1 MRHSKLCLL
10 AGLLLATSAT
20 ACSVPDEPSSE
31 SPGPGVAAGKSSK
44 THSPGRFTL
53 ALGDSYVFGLQP
65 GKDANDAAAFN
76 TGLATRFVARL
87 NAGKDRARAR
97 EVNLSC
103 PGETTETF
111 RAGGCLWS
119 EDFGFPLHVVYD
131 ETQFAAALRFLRQ
144 HPGEVDPIIL
154 SLGTNDVGVPFVF
167 ECGEDEACIAARLPR
182 ILERAAINSD
192 RILRQ
197 LRALAPDATIL
208 VLVGYRITT
217 FPRVVKSAMS
227 DVFRGV
233 RAAARAHGAV
243 LVESN
248 PIIRSDPCRFTFIC
262 TEPDF
267 HPTDEGHQ
275 ALADALWAASG
286 FED

>member
-1 MRHSKLCLL
+1 MRRASIL
-10 AGLLLATSAT
+10 GLLVAALSA
-20 ACSVPDEPSSE
+20 ACSVPDEPNQE
-31 SPGPGVAAGKSSK
+31 PASPDMAAGKSVQALP
-44 THSPGRFTL
+44 PGRFTL
-53 ALGDSYVFGLQP
+53 ALGDSYAFGLQP

-76 TGLATRFVARL
+76 TGLATRFVAHL
-87 NAGKDRARAR
+87 NAGKNRARAR

-111 RAGGCLWS
+111 RAGGCLWT
-119 EDFGFPLHVVYD
+119 EDFGFPLHVAY
-131 ETQFAAALRFLRQ
+131 QGAQLAAGLRFLRR
-144 HPGEVDPIIL
+144 HPGQVNPIIL
-154 SLGTNDVGVPFVF
+154 SLGTNDVYVRYTFD
-167 ECGEDEACIAARLPR
+167 CAEDEACIEARLAR

-197 LRALAPDATIL
+197 LRSEAPDAMIL
-208 VLVGYRITT
+208 VLVGYQLPG
-217 FPRVVKSAMS
+217 FHRVVNKGLGG
-227 DVFRGV
+227 VFRRLRV
-233 RAAARAHGAV
+233 AARAHGAV

-262 TEPDF
+262 AEPDF

-286 FED
+286 FSD

>member
-1 MRHSKLCLL
+1 MRRASIL
-10 AGLLLATSAT
+10 GLLVASLSA
-20 ACSVPDEPSSE
+20 ACSVPDEPNPE
-31 SPGPGVAAGKSSK
+31 PPGPVAAGKSSK
-44 THSPGRFTL
+44 TGSPGKFTL

-76 TGLATRFVARL
+76 TGLATLFVARL

-103 PGETTETF
+103 PGESTETF

-119 EDFGFPLHVVYD
+119 EDFGFPLHVAYD
-131 ETQFAAALRFLRQ
+131 GTQLAAALRFLRQ

-182 ILERAAINSD
+182 ILEHATINSE

-208 VLVGYRITT
+208 VLVGYRITS
-217 FPRVVKSAMS
+217 FPRVVKRGMDS
-227 DVFRGV
+227 VFRGLRV
-233 RAAARAHGAV
+233 AARAHDAV

-262 TEPDF
+262 AEPDF

-275 ALADALWAASG
+275 ALADALWAASDFG
-286 FED
+286 D

>member
-1 MRHSKLCLL
+1 MTRATIL
-10 AGLLLATSAT
+10 GLLVASLST

-31 SPGPGVAAGKSSK
+31 PAGPGPAAGGSST
-44 THSPGRFTL
+44 THSPGKFTL
-53 ALGDSYVFGLQP
+53 ALGDSYAFGLQP

-76 TGLATRFVARL
+76 TGFATLFVARL
-87 NAGKDRARAR
+87 NREGQRARAT

-119 EDFGFPLHVVYD
+119 EDFGFPLHEAYD
-131 ETQFAAALRFLRQ
+131 GTQLAAALHFLRR
-144 HPGEVDPIIL
+144 HPGQVNPIIL

-167 ECGEDEACIAARLPR
+167 ECEEDEACIAARLPR
-182 ILERAAINSD
+182 LVERAAVNSD
-192 RILRQ
+192 WILHR
-197 LRALAPDATIL
+197 LRTLAPDAQIL

-217 FPRVVKSAMS
+217 FPPVAKSAMGE
-227 DVFRGV
+227 VFRGV

-262 TEPDF
+262 AEPDF
-267 HPTDEGHQ
+267 HPTDEGHR

-286 FED
+286 LRRLS